1 VGLFV
6 YNPAGLNKLSYG
18 HRMVAEAMQP
28 RFEKLKDY
36 YLGMAGG
43 TVLERTRAGMIRA
56 AFNMTVPEN
65 YSPTSYLLNTLLPP
79 DNVNRTMDYVATI
92 VIE

>member
-1 VGLFV
+1 
-6 YNPAGLNKLSYG
+6 
-18 HRMVAEAMQP
+18 
-28 RFEKLKDY
+28 
-36 YLGMAGG
+36 
-43 TVLERTRAGMIRA
+43 
-56 AFNMTVPEN
+56 MTVPEN